1 MNLCGETFLET
12 TFFFFREGSRKKERD
27 PILKYIF
34 FNRGTGQN
42 VSFSTLSSL
51 FFLSSL
57 CFFVGVSLSKKQH
70 PERERAERENELLP
84 SSYFPHHHL
93 GAVFE
98 KVITE
103 KTTTSEDVIYIL
115 THTHV

>member
-1 MNLCGETFLET
+1 MDYAEKCLSKGHA
-12 TFFFFREGSRKKERD
+12 FFFRKARKKRETR
-27 PILKYIF
+27 LF
-34 FNRGTGQN
+34 FASF
-42 VSFSTLSSL
+42 VSFFPFVSL
-51 FFLSSL
+51 FQI
-57 CFFVGVSLSKKQH
+57 SK
-70 PERERAERENELLP
+70 PRENELLP

>member
-1 MNLCGETFLET
+1 MGGVKLRNGLCREMSLERT
-12 TFFFFREGSRKKERD
+12 RFFFPQGSKKKRETSLFRFVR
-27 PILKYIF
+27 LF
-34 FNRGTGQN
+34 FSFCL
-42 VSFSTLSSL
+42 SFSKSVKS
-51 FFLSSL
+51 
-57 CFFVGVSLSKKQH
+57 VKEAAPG
-70 PERERAERENELLP
+70 EREPRENELLP